1 MNSEELW
8 QFPCDFMFKA
18 LAHANQQADEKIV
31 SVINQFIPG
40 DYVAKINPSKKGNYE
55 SVTVTFKAES
65 KQQLDQIYIAVNK
78 LDCVK
83 VCL

>member
-1 MNSEELW
+1 MNNDELW

-31 SVINQFIPG
+31 SVINQFVPG
-40 DYVAKINPSKKGNYE
+40 DYVPKINASKNGNYE

-65 KQQLDQIYIAVNK
+65 KQQLDTIYLAVNN